1 MNSRLLPL
9 FISYRSSGEKLIKY
23 QPNLSCVIM
32 PVILMQLC
40 FTKHWYYK
48 EKFDAASLLGLK
60 GLNPVCIAAGS
71 VLCLH
76 LFMYL
81 FWLKMMDRFED
92 SLFSL
97 GETLGHRLSQIK
109 QWLEYL
115 ETVVS
120 WMIIIT
126 FIYPSFK
133 NIYNGFTIL

>member
-1 MNSRLLPL
+1 
-9 FISYRSSGEKLIKY
+9 
-23 QPNLSCVIM
+23 
-32 PVILMQLC
+32 
-40 FTKHWYYK
+40 
-48 EKFDAASLLGLK
+48 
-60 GLNPVCIAAGS
+60 
-71 VLCLH
+71 
-76 LFMYL
+76 
-81 FWLKMMDRFED
+81 MMDRFED

-120 WMIIIT
+120 RIIIIT